1 MNQPALLTE
10 RLTLAAP
17 NANDIDQ
24 MFILCQDET
33 VQEMVLPIGRNYTR
47 DKADV
52 FITTIIPKI
61 WSSGAGAEFAIKLSN
76 DQRGN
81 MIGMVGVSFPSGE
94 VGLWL
99 GPEHRNQG
107 IGEEALRSLLEWAAS
122 ENRTPDGFRWTVLP
136 HNLPSIR
143 LAEKLGFGYTH
154 DSEFL
159 DQTGETVALRCGR
172 LDSGR
177 EWPTTQL

>member
-1 MNQPALLTE
+1 MNQPVLLTE

-17 NANDIDQ
+17 SAKDIDQ

-33 VQEMVLPIGRNYTR
+33 IQEMVLPIGRNYTR

-52 FITTIIPKI
+52 FISTIIPKI

-76 DQRGN
+76 DPSAT

-99 GPEHRNQG
+99 GPEHRRQG
-107 IGEEALRSLLEWAAS
+107 IGEEALRRLLDWAAS
-122 ENRTPDGFRWTVLP
+122 ENRIPDGFRWTVLP

-143 LAEKLGFGYTH
+143 LAEKFGFGYSH
-154 DSEFL
+154 DNHV
-159 DQTGETVALRCGR
+159 TGRDGESVRLLCGS
-172 LDSGR
+172 LSSTTS
-177 EWPTTQL
+177 WPVNL